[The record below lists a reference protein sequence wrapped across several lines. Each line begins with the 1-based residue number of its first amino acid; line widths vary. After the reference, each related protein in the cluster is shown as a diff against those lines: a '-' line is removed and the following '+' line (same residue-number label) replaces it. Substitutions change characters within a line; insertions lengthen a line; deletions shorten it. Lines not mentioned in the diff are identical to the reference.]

1 MPKTKTIPLKF
12 GGYIQITQGR
22 KNAKV
27 RFDIWNSPFEVNHR
41 FAEKVL
47 GIFTQYAKPKG
58 IENFLI
64 GKSYGMFIVPKRYAE
79 EFAQQLKQLLEDT
92 SNLTELIEIYEVKG
106 NENQRNNPRI
116 KP

>member
-1 MPKTKTIPLKF
+1 MPKTKRIPLKI
-12 GGYIQITQGR
+12 GGHIEIIKGR

-27 RFDIWNSPFEVNHR
+27 RFDIWNSPFEVNHA
-41 FAEKVL
+41 FAEKVAE
-47 GIFTQYAKPKG
+47 IFQKYSKSKK
-58 IENFLI
+58 IEDFLI
-64 GKSYGMFIVPKRYAE
+64 GKSFGAFVLPKKHAE